1 MRADDRIAMLPHLR
15 QISIGQFLPIHL
27 LHHPFHDQ
35 QYHHDQRLNPALST
49 LIATMS
55 ALNANT
61 THNSYPAMNPATA
74 FTTTES
80 NSDSTGTIIFG
91 VIASVLALMAIIIGI
106 LQLRKSKAHRQPD
119 GGV

>member
-61 THNSYPAMNPATA
+61 THNSYPA
-74 FTTTES
+74 
-80 NSDSTGTIIFG
+80 GTIIFG